1 MVRILKKVKRHHM
14 LRHSSNRGRTNRQTA
29 QGVLA
34 RDFSRMGE
42 NFSPLR
48 VLVVDD
54 EPLIRWSVSETLSDC
69 GHEVDEAADA
79 RSALASARGRGP
91 FDVVVL
97 DFRLPDS
104 NDLELLS
111 TLRSLMPKAQVILM
125 TAFGSPEI
133 TQGALDLGAYS
144 VVSKPFEVSDLASLI
159 VEAHTSSSQ
168 S

>member
-1 MVRILKKVKRHHM
+1 MPRH
-14 LRHSSNRGRTNRQTA
+14 RSNRSRTNRQTA
-29 QGVLA
+29 QGVLV
-34 RDFSRMGE
+34 RDFSRPGK
-42 NFSPLR
+42 NSSPLR

-69 GHEVDEAADA
+69 GHEVAEAADA
-79 RSALASARGRGP
+79 RSALASARGDGP

-159 VEAHTSSSQ
+159 VEAHTSGSQ